1 MGLGV
6 SSSLYDVPSNDKK
19 ASVVQKPNSAG
30 ESSVR
35 ILLQESS
42 TDVKQSLQKQRHR
55 TPRGSSESPQ
65 MRTVKSSI

>member
-1 MGLGV
+1 MGV

-19 ASVVQKPNSAG
+19 APVVQKPNNAG

-35 ILLQESS
+35 MILLQESS

-65 MRTVKSSI
+65 MRAVKSSI